1 MLSCSVSFRDDKKL
15 VIFSVKCNSQQY
27 RPLRNARTNFFEPDW
42 SPFLSSA
49 RLPIPVHPKKSTY
62 INRLFTSK
70 GSLFLVCPLSTV
82 NNELI
87 FFFFLAIYPSTC
99 TLVTMST
106 TASTPSSLRHLISI
120 KDLSDEEF
128 RILVQRAQHFKNVF
142 KANKTNDFQ
151 SNHLKLLGRT
161 IALIFTK
168 RSTRTRI
175 STEGAATFFGAQPMF
190 LGKEDIQL
198 GVNESFYD
206 TTKVVSS
213 MVSCIFARVN
223 KHEDILAFCKDSSVP
238 IINSLCDKFHP
249 LQAICDLLTI
259 IENFNISLDE
269 VNKGINSKL
278 KMAWIGDANNVINDM
293 CIACLKFGISVSIS
307 TPPGI
312 EMDSDIVDEAKKV
325 AERNGATFELT
336 HDSLKASTNANI
348 LVTDTFVSMGEEFA
362 KQAKL
367 KQFKG
372 FQINQELVSVADP
385 NYKFMHCLPRHQ
397 EEVSDDVFYGEHS
410 IVFEEAENRLY
421 AAMSAIDIFVN
432 NKGNFKDL
440 K

>member
-1 MLSCSVSFRDDKKL
+1 
-15 VIFSVKCNSQQY
+15 
-27 RPLRNARTNFFEPDW
+27 
-42 SPFLSSA
+42 
-49 RLPIPVHPKKSTY
+49 
-62 INRLFTSK
+62 
-70 GSLFLVCPLSTV
+70 
-82 NNELI
+82 
-87 FFFFLAIYPSTC
+87 
-99 TLVTMST
+99 MST
-106 TASTPSSLRHLISI
+106 TASTSSPLRHLVSI

-128 RILVQRAQHFKNVF
+128 KVLVQRAQHFKNIF
-142 KANKTNDFQ
+142 KENKTNDFQ
-151 SNHLKLLGRT
+151 SNHLKLLGKT
-161 IALIFTK
+161 VALIFTK

-198 GVNESFYD
+198 GINESFHD

-223 KHEDILAFCKDSSVP
+223 KHEDIQALCKDSSVP

-259 IENFNISLDE
+259 VEKFDISLDAI
-269 VNKGINSKL
+269 NKGTNSKL
-278 KMAWIGDANNVINDM
+278 KIAWIGDANNVINDM
-293 CIACLKFGISVSIS
+293 SIACLKFGISVSIA
-307 TPPGI
+307 TPQGI
-312 EMDSDIVDEAKKV
+312 EMDSDIVEEANKIAK
-325 AERNGATFELT
+325 RTGANFELT

-367 KQFKG
+367 KQFQG
-372 FQINQELVSVADP
+372 FQINQELTSVADP
-385 NYKFMHCLPRHQ
+385 SFKFMHCLPRHK

-421 AAMSAIDIFVN
+421 AAMSAIDVFVS